1 MTDKVLIVDDDVQT
15 LRLVGLMLERQGYKI
30 LAANSGAQAL
40 HMAHTDHPDVI
51 VLDVMMPDM
60 DGYEVTRRLRKDSE
74 TAGIPILMFTA
85 KTMVEDKVSGYEAG
99 ADDYLTKPIHPA
111 ELTAHLR
118 ALLSRSKSRSAPASA
133 ERGYTIG
140 VIAAKGGIGTST
152 LALNLSIAFHQKT
165 KSEVIAAEMRPG
177 QATWSIELGNNHC
190 EGLNNLLRMRAAD
203 ISPVTVENEL
213 VRLPYG
219 IRLLM
224 ASSRAKDVELM
235 TATEQLE
242 AVVDSLPQ
250 LAKLVLLDIGTNYIL
265 GLDMLLNHCNELF
278 IVTEPYPASVQRTR
292 ILIDELGTKGFGR
305 SKLMTVI
312 SINRTRADVQLS
324 MVQMQDI
331 LGVPIAQVIPP
342 APEIA
347 FQAANRNIPLIQVQ
361 IGGVISQQ
369 IGNLAERLIQRVDV

>member
-51 VLDVMMPDM
+51 VLDVMMPEM
-60 DGYEVTRRLRKDSE
+60 DGYEVTRRLRKDPE
-74 TAGIPILMFTA
+74 TANIPILLFTA

-118 ALLSRSKSRSAPASA
+118 ALLSRSKSRSTPANT

-152 LALNLSIAFHQKT
+152 LALNLAIAFHQKT
-165 KSEVIAAEMRPG
+165 KSEVIAAELRPG
-177 QATWSIELGNNHC
+177 QATWGIELGNNLC

-224 ASSRAKDVELM
+224 ASSKAKDVDLM
-235 TATEQLE
+235 TATDQLE

-265 GLDMLLNHCNELF
+265 GLDMLLNHCNE
-278 IVTEPYPASVQRTR
+278 IIVVTEPYPASVQRTR
-292 ILIDELGTKGFGR
+292 LLIDELGSKGFGR

-312 SINRTRADVQLS
+312 SINRIRADVQLS

-331 LGVPIAQVIPP
+331 LGQPIAQVIPP

-347 FQAANRNIPLIQVQ
+347 FQAANRNIPLIQMQ

-369 IGNLAERLIQRVDV
+369 IGNLAERLVQRVDV